1 MGYFFHKIGHRA
13 RKTELTFLITFMS
26 LPDYDFTEKNPK
38 PVVGVNYCLKI
49 FVIDGYC
56 LALL

>member
-1 MGYFFHKIGHRA
+1 
-13 RKTELTFLITFMS
+13 MS